1 MYNLLISLAIASL
14 STGGFAYLLGSIWY
28 GIAPGLIAGVVA
40 YFLLARRTFK
50 QFESLVKEAQSQI
63 QAQNVDGAI
72 RTLKEGY
79 PLAKW
84 QFLVESQL
92 NAQIGSFLFQAQRE
106 DEAEQYL
113 KKAFSR
119 HWQAQAMLGVYYYK
133 QKKLDKMRDTFESAV
148 AYNKKQPLLWNLY
161 AYCLWKS
168 RNRDEAI
175 DVLNRALDKLP
186 DEDKKTKKNLKNLK
200 NGNKMKMGGWGQQ
213 WYQFRLQP
221 PPRQGGRRGGR
232 GGGQFQRRR
241 R

>member
-1 MYNLLISLAIASL
+1 MYNLLIALAAAAT
-14 STGGFAYLLGSIWY
+14 STGVFAYLLGSIWY
-28 GIAPGLIAGVVA
+28 GLVPGLLAGVVV
-40 YFLLARRTFK
+40 YFFLARRTFK
-50 QFESLVKEAQSQI
+50 QFESLVKQAQQQI
-63 QAQNVDGAI
+63 QSGNVDAAI
-72 RTLKEGY
+72 RKLKEGY

-84 QFLVESQL
+84 QFLVDSQL

-113 KKAFSR
+113 KNAFSR

-133 QKKLDKMRDTFESAV
+133 NKKLDKMRETFEDAV

-168 RNRDEAI
+168 RNRDDAI
-175 DVLNRALDKLP
+175 DVLNRAMDKLP
-186 DEDKKTKKNLKNLK
+186 DDDTKTEKNLDNLK

-221 PPRQGGRRGGR
+221 PPRQSRRGG
-232 GGGQFQRRR
+232 GGGQFHRQRR
-241 R
+241 